1 MEENHNTDAK
11 ESFLQKDSTNNG
23 TETEKQVRYG
33 TRSACSQIMVAVVQ
47 NFLLIAV
54 GMSFGMPTVIVGAL
68 DHKVATNQTKMESPN
83 LIMSDEESSWVGS
96 ILYLFH
102 PVGALIS
109 GYLLD
114 ILGRKKVMILVCIP
128 FFLGWVSLYYAE
140 SVSMIIVGTIAMG
153 LGIGFCQGPI
163 ISYLGEVCEP
173 RIRGSLTL
181 ISGVAGNKG
190 VLVIYLINAFVD
202 WKTTVWISAIIPVIA
217 MVMLFFLPESPTWL
231 ISKGRLAE
239 AEEALRWLRGWSKK
253 DKVLIEFEQMVRNVS
268 KSSKTAN
275 GNNSAKKSKID
286 KFKDD
291 LNYYRKPEVLRPFNM
306 LMILF
311 VVTVIGALVPIRPY
325 LVELFQ
331 TFGLPIDPEW
341 VLMLTGI
348 IGITSA
354 LFSSFTVNK
363 FGISWMGNGNIQ
375 KVRNES
381 TNFALIRL
389 LE

>member
-311 VVTVIGALVPIRPY
+311 VVTVVNNISDNQQPS
-325 LVELFQ
+325 
-331 TFGLPIDPEW
+331 PE
-341 VLMLTGI
+341 
-348 IGITSA
+348 
-354 LFSSFTVNK
+354 K
-363 FGISWMGNGNIQ
+363 IQ
-375 KVRNES
+375 QS
-381 TNFALIRL
+381 M
-389 LE
+389 